1 MTALDITSEERTTG
15 KLSAVRLEEAV
26 RAVRED
32 GYVLLNDLVD
42 PAILAPIRDR
52 MLADVEK
59 ILARDDV
66 PFNFNNGNIQQDP
79 PPFPPYLSREVLC
92 NEIVIAITQSILGKG
107 LVNGMY
113 SGNTALP
120 HSTGRQPVHADMGQL
135 WPSQAV
141 AHPAYALVVNVLPVD
156 VSPANGSTEIWPGT
170 HLDTSVI
177 LQEGDIK
184 VSEEQL
190 AAQRKVAPGFQY
202 NAKAGSVVIRDIR
215 MWHAG
220 MPNPSD
226 HPRPMIAMIHFV
238 SWWTEL
244 NQLQFAAGSEPFLT
258 HPILRHNARFIEG
271 DLDHTSRNQSY
282 DFMK

>member
-1 MTALDITSEERTTG
+1 MAALDIKSEERLTG
-15 KLSAVRLEEAV
+15 KLSANRLEEAV
-26 RAVRED
+26 RAVRQD
-32 GYVLLNDLVD
+32 GYVVLNDLID
-42 PAILAPIRDR
+42 PQILAPIRDR

-59 ILARDDV
+59 ILARADV
-66 PFNFNNGNIQQDP
+66 PFNFNSGNIQQDP

-135 WPSQAV
+135 WPSLDV
-141 AHPAYALVVNVLPVD
+141 AHPAYALVINVLPVD
-156 VSPANGSTEIWPGT
+156 VSAANGSTEIWPGT

-184 VSEEQL
+184 VSEEKL
-190 AAQRKVAPGFQY
+190 AAQRKIAPGFQY
-202 NAKAGSVVIRDIR
+202 SAKAGSVVIRDIR

-226 HPRPMIAMIHFV
+226 QPRPMIAMIHFV
-238 SWWTEL
+238 SWWSEL
-244 NQLQFAAGSEPFLT
+244 NLLEFAAGSEPYLA

-271 DLDHTSRNQSY
+271 DLDHTNRNQSY

>member
-1 MTALDITSEERTTG
+1 MTALDITLEERMTG
-15 KLSAVRLEEAV
+15 RLSDSRQAEAV
-26 RAVRED
+26 RAVHQD
-32 GYVLLNDLVD
+32 GYVILNDLID

-52 MLADVEK
+52 MLADVAK
-59 ILARDDV
+59 ILARDDI
-66 PFNFNNGNIQQDP
+66 PFNFNRGNIQQDP

-107 LVNGMY
+107 LQNGMY

-135 WPSQAV
+135 WPELEV

-156 VSPANGSTEIWPGT
+156 VSPENGSTEIWPGT

-184 VSEEQL
+184 VSEEKL
-190 AAQRKVAPGFQY
+190 AEQRKIAPGFQY
-202 NAKAGSVVIRDIR
+202 SARAGSVVIRDIR

-220 MPNPSD
+220 MPNHTD
-226 HPRPMIAMIHFV
+226 QPRPMIAMIHYV
-238 SWWTEL
+238 SWWSDLEPME
-244 NQLQFAAGSEPFLT
+244 FAVGSEPYLT
-258 HPILRHNARFIEG
+258 HPQLTHLVRYVDG
-271 DLDHTSRNQSY
+271 DLDHTGRNQAF
-282 DFMK
+282 DLMK